1 MVSLKRSAKA
11 ETVLRKQAAA
21 LGNTIENE
29 PLPDH
34 VGALCDALTV
44 LETSDEARAFLRD
57 ICSPAE
63 LKALAERWRIAL
75 LLDAGD
81 LSYREIA
88 AETGASTTTVGRVSR
103 FLKDEP
109 HQGYRTIIDRLY
121 KK

>member
-29 PLPDH
+29 PPPDH

-44 LETSDEARAFLRD
+44 LETPNEARAFLRD